1 MRTDLPLVLAL
12 AAKANAF
19 LSGSELRMEV
29 LAGHPAFVRLHELTF
44 MRQTGPTGELVA
56 DASVPWFRRLKKEG
70 VPVVRPA
77 LAGMRLEKGADSAW
91 GLLTDSDRGLEL
103 WSPAMGVRFNGHS
116 DLQPLRLTM
125 TAARFDRWSVNPLP
139 SLECAS
145 DYLRAAL
152 EDAKR
157 QLEEG
162 AQSVAANAVGK
173 FLSLHLKESPELS
186 GELAC
191 IAPDLHSCCL
201 PLFASA
207 ARCLTLLETTGWLSA
222 SDETARAFAE
232 PLWIATRTALESSV
246 SAAHLRESVASA

>member
-19 LSGSELRMEV
+19 FGGSDARMEL
-29 LAGHPAFVRLHELTF
+29 LAGHPAFARIHELTF
-44 MRQTGPTGELVA
+44 MRQTGASSDLVA

-70 VPVVRPA
+70 VPVVRPI
-77 LAGMRLEKGADSAW
+77 LTGMRLDKGADSAW

-103 WSPAMGVRFNGHS
+103 WTPAMGVRFNGHS

-125 TAARFDRWSVNPLP
+125 TATRFDRWSVKPLP
-139 SLECAS
+139 SLDGAS
-145 DYLRAAL
+145 DGLRTAL
-152 EDAKR
+152 EDAKL
-157 QLEEG
+157 QLEQG

-173 FLSLHLKESPELS
+173 FLSLHLMESPELS

-191 IAPDLHSCCL
+191 LAPDIEMCCL

-207 ARCLTLLETTGWLSA
+207 VRCLTLLETTGWLSA

-232 PLWIATRTALESSV
+232 PLWVATRTALESSV
-246 SAAHLRESVASA
+246 SAAHLRETAASA